1 MSEPSEI
8 YYSSDSKAKR
18 TQLATYFENITKALE
33 KINEIVTSESWQCV
47 NATDFDSKFDIMKE
61 KIPSIN
67 NTLTSYETFLGVVE
81 STYNDA
87 SEEIDS
93 AITTYVNE

>member
-1 MSEPSEI
+1 MSESSEI

-18 TQLATYFENITKALE
+18 TQLATYFDNIENALA
-33 KINEIVTSESWQCV
+33 KINEIIASESWQC
-47 NATDFDSKFDIMKE
+47 ATATAFDEKFDIIKE

-67 NTLTSYETFLGVVE
+67 KTLTSYETFLGVVE
-81 STYNDA
+81 NTYSDA